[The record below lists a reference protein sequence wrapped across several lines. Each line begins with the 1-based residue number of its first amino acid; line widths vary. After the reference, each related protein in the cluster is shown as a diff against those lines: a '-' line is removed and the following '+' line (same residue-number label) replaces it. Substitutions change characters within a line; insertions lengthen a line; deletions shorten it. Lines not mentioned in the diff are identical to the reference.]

1 MKECFKKA
9 SLPVAKSFLLSY
21 EKELDE
27 AISKVGLPLVIKPYD
42 LGIAH
47 VEIKIKDDKAYI
59 IEVGARTGGDGIM
72 DQIENAFGVNP
83 YFLHISSYLG
93 KDLKEFTMPSA
104 KQSCAIAFLKAREGK
119 IKKINELK
127 NIPKELSSIKIT
139 AKLGDESK
147 VAKDWSARE
156 GVVEFFFKELFKE
169 KSFLPISLSKALSD
183 ELFEV
188 E

>member
-1 MKECFKKA
+1 
-9 SLPVAKSFLLSY
+9 
-21 EKELDE
+21 
-27 AISKVGLPLVIKPYD
+27 
-42 LGIAH
+42 
-47 VEIKIKDDKAYI
+47 
-59 IEVGARTGGDGIM
+59 
-72 DQIENAFGVNP
+72 
-83 YFLHISSYLG
+83 
-93 KDLKEFTMPSA
+93 MPSA

-139 AKLGDESK
+139 AKAGDESK

-156 GVVEFFFKELFKE
+156 GVVEFVFKELFKE